1 MFGTDLSEVLFS
13 SPTWWLVA
21 LGFAALAG
29 LLKVVTSVSLLE
41 RQQRRT
47 VLPVGH
53 PKTGPERTVEEYER
67 AFRQARH
74 HHH

>member
-1 MFGTDLSEVLFS
+1 MFSSEFPEVLFS

-21 LGFAALAG
+21 LCFTALAG
-29 LLKVVTSVSLLE
+29 MLKLLTSVSLVE
-41 RQQRRT
+41 RQQRHK
-47 VLPVGH
+47 VQSVGH
-53 PKTGPERTVEEYER
+53 PKTGPERTLEEYER